1 MTEEKTVVFQG
12 LFEKAETTK
21 DHGWRLILELNEDQ
35 GHAVM
40 QLASM
45 DEYLNIVV
53 MPYNEASN
61 G

>member
-12 LFEKAETTK
+12 LFEKATTTK
-21 DHGWRLILELNEDQ
+21 DHGWLVTFELNQDQ
-35 GHAVM
+35 GQYVT
-40 QLASM
+40 QLAAM

-53 MPYNEASN
+53 MPYSEGSN